1 MKARIA
7 HSLYLVAPLLALTAC
22 NASAVASGQSNNGDG
37 DAIQSSERP
46 FQIAERGSFDEPW
59 AMAFL
64 PGTNLLFI
72 TEKEGTVKWVDTAT
86 NRIGS
91 IASGLPRVEY
101 GGQGGLGDIAFAPD
115 WPAGKTSGGMLYLS
129 WIEAGPDKTRGAV
142 LGRGT
147 LVCEQADACELRGLD
162 IIWRQTPK
170 VTGGGHFSHR
180 IAFSPDGQY
189 LYLSSGDRQKFDP
202 AQDLGNN
209 LGSVLRLNLD
219 GSPAAGNP
227 FADKDGV
234 SREIWSY
241 GHRNLLGLAVA
252 PDGRLWEH
260 EMGPKGGDEVNLIT
274 RGGNYGYPVRSNG
287 SHYDGRDIPDHA
299 PGDGFEA
306 PKLFWNPSISPAG
319 LIYYT
324 GDMFP
329 AWKNSLLLGGL
340 SGEALIR
347 IATDG
352 TSARKADQWDMG
364 TRIREVEQGP
374 DGAIW
379 LLEDGSNGKLMKLTP
394 AR

>member
-1 MKARIA
+1 
-7 HSLYLVAPLLALTAC
+7 
-22 NASAVASGQSNNGDG
+22 
-37 DAIQSSERP
+37 
-46 FQIAERGSFDEPW
+46 
-59 AMAFL
+59 
-64 PGTNLLFI
+64 
-72 TEKEGTVKWVDTAT
+72 
-86 NRIGS
+86 
-91 IASGLPRVEY
+91 
-101 GGQGGLGDIAFAPD
+101 
-115 WPAGKTSGGMLYLS
+115 
-129 WIEAGPDKTRGAV
+129 
-142 LGRGT
+142 
-147 LVCEQADACELRGLD
+147 
-162 IIWRQTPK
+162 
-170 VTGGGHFSHR
+170 
-180 IAFSPDGQY
+180 
-189 LYLSSGDRQKFDP
+189 
-202 AQDLGNN
+202 
-209 LGSVLRLNLD
+209 
-219 GSPAAGNP
+219 
-227 FADKDGV
+227 
-234 SREIWSY
+234 
-241 GHRNLLGLAVA
+241 
-252 PDGRLWEH
+252 
-260 EMGPKGGDEVNLIT
+260 MGPKGGDEVNLIT